1 MSYWGVHIGVAG
13 ITTALV
19 LFLLAP
25 TLPARR
31 LVIAVSGF
39 WAVIPDFHHVM
50 DPVPAIQSAWLAI
63 LHDSAL
69 ANVFWFHRVIDRA
82 DPGDRVVY
90 SMTMWAALLVVL
102 AATELAIRRQRR
114 VLTQE

>member
-1 MSYWGVHIGVAG
+1 VSYWGVHIGVAG

-31 LVIAVSGF
+31 LVIAASGV
-39 WAVIPDFHHVM
+39 WAVIPDFHHVL
-50 DPVPAIQSAWLAI
+50 DPVPAIQSAWKAT
-63 LHDSAL
+63 LHDSVL

-90 SMTMWAALLVVL
+90 SMTMWAVLLVVL
-102 AATELAIRRQRR
+102 VATELAIRRQRR
-114 VLTQE
+114 ALPQE